1 MHVNKRVTRVQR
13 VTESK
18 LLAWYKENIPAPS
31 PTLPSP
37 PPDDSNHTETLR
49 FRVGMLHKIRHREF
63 TNVLGFVLLIC
74 TRFIH
79 ANRSKRREWTVFN
92 KGNAKISLSW
102 QVSPIFWLSIALHYR
117 PAWLNILPV
126 FPKYEVD
133 WRSWIDIAWIF
144 QFFLLCHRHVG

>member
-13 VTESK
+13 VTESNGMVK
-18 LLAWYKENIPAPS
+18 IKYPGPHPH
-31 PTLPSP
+31 PTP
-37 PPDDSNHTETLR
+37 PPPPPGR
-49 FRVGMLHKIRHREF
+49 FKPHWDITIPCWNAPQNTTQRIRECVRF
-63 TNVLGFVLLIC
+63 CTFVPDLYMQIG
-74 TRFIH
+74 
-79 ANRSKRREWTVFN
+79 ASAGSGQYSKRA
-92 KGNAKISLSW
+92 NAKISLSW

-133 WRSWIDIAWIF
+133 WRSWIDIARIF